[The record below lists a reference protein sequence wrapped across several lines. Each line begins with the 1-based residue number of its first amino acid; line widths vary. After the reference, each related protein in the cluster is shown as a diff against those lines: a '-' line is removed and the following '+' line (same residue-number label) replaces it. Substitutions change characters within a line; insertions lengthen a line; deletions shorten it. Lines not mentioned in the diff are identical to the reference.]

1 MQSMS
6 RMDTLEKIFG
16 NPVRV
21 RVMIFFLNG
30 RGGIYD
36 VADIVKRTRIPAPK
50 IRKELTQLEK
60 IGMVTKRDFI
70 KEEHTTVKSRRK
82 NEAAKIKI
90 TKKKAVGFELNPE
103 FIYQNALRHL
113 LITSNP
119 VDEKRLL
126 ARLSDGG
133 KLQVVIVAGT
143 LLHAWD
149 EGRVD
154 ILIVGDKLKGSIIE
168 HAIKTFESELGKE
181 LRCAI
186 FETNDFEYRLS
197 VCDRLIRDI
206 LENPHKRLLDR
217 LNVPENETTTMHTVA

>member
-1 MQSMS
+1 
-6 RMDTLEKIFG
+6 MDVLEKLFG

-21 RVMIFFLNG
+21 RVMVFFLNG
-30 RGGIYD
+30 RGGIFD
-36 VADIVKRTRIPAPK
+36 VTDIVKRTRIAQPK
-50 IRKELTQLEK
+50 VRKELVALEK
-60 IGMVTKRDFI
+60 IGMLIKRDFI
-70 KEEHTTVKSRRK
+70 KEEHKTVKTRK
-82 NEAAKIKI
+82 KSEPVKIKI

-154 ILIVGDKLKGSIIE
+154 LLIVGDKLKNSIIE
-168 HAIKTFESELGKE
+168 HTVKTFESELGKE

-217 LNVPENETTTMHTVA
+217 LNVPETDTTTIHTVR